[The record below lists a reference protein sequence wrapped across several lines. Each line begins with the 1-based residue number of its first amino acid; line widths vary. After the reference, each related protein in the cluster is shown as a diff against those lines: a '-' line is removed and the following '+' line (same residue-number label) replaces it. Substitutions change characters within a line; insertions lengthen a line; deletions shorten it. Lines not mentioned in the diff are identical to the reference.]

1 MVIGIN
7 VQDKLVTETAR
18 NDALEL
24 YPDSI
29 QFDTMSVWST
39 GPTKDDDLIHVYIGM
54 RDNTGRAEKLMEL
67 AFYKED
73 LEDERIINGIYA
85 GLEKFKKTH
94 EDTLAVLSNYWKEQ
108 KREEFILKEREKA
121 GTIPVD
127 KDGKPINEL
136 DRELINNVYGNNN
149 WRSRLRESFEEA
161 YRAEILYPTG
171 YFMPKEGII
180 TPVPEEITLK
190 EYKYFDN
197 KLRYEMH
204 DPRKGDK
211 ENYTYEL
218 RTPKMKAS
226 LANYYDYIHSQDRL
240 VRKQCI
246 QDLRS
251 EVKNA
256 VRNFFRDKRL
266 PDEKDIRDKESVR
279 NQNLKAM
286 ELGLTGGPLNEI
298 TDFASD
304 KIKQRAMEAAERKGT
319 RIRHVSDRDKKSNN
333 KSKSNGKTTP
343 DSELVRTR

>member
-1 MVIGIN
+1 MAVGIN
-7 VQDKLVTETAR
+7 IQDKLVTETAR

-54 RDNTGRAEKLMEL
+54 RDNSSSSRAEKLMEL

-218 RTPKMKAS
+218 RTSKMKAS

-266 PDEKDIRDKESVR
+266 PDEKDIREKESVR

-286 ELGLTGGPLNEI
+286 ELGLTGPQNRI

-304 KIKQRAMEAAERKGT
+304 RTKQKAKEAAERKGT
-319 RIRHVSDRDKKSNN
+319 RTRYVSKPNN
-333 KSKSNGKTTP
+333 KTNSNSKTMP
-343 DSELVRTR
+343 DSELVRSK